1 MKLLYRYNLLLAGGI
16 YLLLFMLLL
25 PFYKQ
30 VFDVDGVGYS
40 LVAQHLAEG
49 NFNRAINGFWSPLH
63 SWIIAP
69 FIKTG
74 IPVELLFFYSN
85 AAISLVLLW
94 QLKKFFRHFQ
104 FTDEVS
110 TVLLLTSVIILL
122 QFSFYELAADI
133 LLLPFLMGY
142 LLFVV
147 RSDFFSNYKV
157 QIACGLLTGFAYLAK
172 TYALPFTV
180 LIHLSLFLWHYYRE
194 RIGSVKTFL
203 CFIFPLLLVITPWI
217 ILISSKYGMFT
228 IGNASRLN
236 LSWFLKGSSVEGEL
250 FHQPIAAGSPGWW
263 EDPSY
268 FKGAVV
274 HLFTSMEMFVKQ
286 IRVFFYNITIYIKT
300 LAEFSAFMPAVILGF
315 VIFLFRREEVKMQK
329 IALFVLIFPAGYL
342 LTYVDGRYLWIF
354 QLALLPV
361 GWWMLQSVITFFQF
375 RKTVI
380 NFLFLIYVLSFLLQ
394 PVNILKDY
402 AVSEQ
407 WKEIRE
413 LTTYFT
419 TNKISGNFT
428 ANKKSPE
435 SQVVAYLSKTSF
447 YQLTKPDV
455 SFEELHTAIGVNR
468 INYLLFYYD
477 SAQEKEAIINLFRQ
491 KGYRAAEVKTGV
503 LIFSVP

>member
-1 MKLLYRYNLLLAGGI
+1 MKLLHRYNLLLAGGI
-16 YLLLFMLLL
+16 YLLLFTLLL

-40 LVAQHLAEG
+40 LVAQHVAEG
-49 NFNRAINGFWSPLH
+49 NFTRAINGFWSPLH

-69 FIKTG
+69 FITTG
-74 IPVELLFFYSN
+74 IPVELLFYYSN
-85 AAISLVLLW
+85 AVISLVLLW
-94 QLKKFFRHFQ
+94 QLKKFFRYFQ

-110 TVLLLTSVIILL
+110 TVLLLTSVIMLL
-122 QFSFYELAADI
+122 QFSFFELAADI

-142 LLFVV
+142 LLLVV

-172 TYALPFTV
+172 TYALPFIV
-180 LIHLSLFLWHYYRE
+180 LIHLLFFLWHYYRV
-194 RIGSVKTFL
+194 RIVAVKSFL
-203 CFIFPLLLVITPWI
+203 CFIFPLLLIITPWI

-236 LSWFLKGSSVEGEL
+236 LSWFLKGTSVEGEL
-250 FHQPIAAGSPGWW
+250 FHKPFAADSPGWW

-268 FKGAVV
+268 FKGTVV
-274 HLFTSMEMFVKQ
+274 HLFTSTELFLKQ
-286 IRVFFYNITIYIKT
+286 LRVFFYNITVYIKT

-315 VIFLFRREEVKMQK
+315 VVFLFRKEEVKMQK
-329 IALFVLIFPAGYL
+329 LALFFLIFPAGYL

-361 GWWMLQSVITFFQF
+361 GWWMLQSVITYFQL
-375 RKTVI
+375 RKSLI
-380 NFLFLIYVLSFLLQ
+380 NFLFLIYSLSFLLQ

-413 LTTYFT
+413 MAAYFT
-419 TNKISGNFT
+419 THKISGNFT
-428 ANKKSPE
+428 ANKKSSE

-447 YQLTKPDV
+447 YHLTKQNV
-455 SFEELHTAIGVNR
+455 SFEELHTAMGNNH

-477 SAQEKEAIINLFRQ
+477 SVQEKEAIINLYQQ

-503 LIFSVP
+503 LIFSIP